1 MTFVKFPNLNSFTF
15 SKEELMNDKWATV
28 AMLSY
33 YCDSILQLIKKSPKV
48 KALEWYKN
56 NPHIL
61 EHFPWILDADTDHK
75 AVFNILKE
83 NCENEIKGINNLITF
98 IKMNNNHEQF
108 KKFPMKYE
116 TVSSKITQINE
127 IISNFVKKSILH
139 EKTTQFLKELPEV
152 DNSVLFNL
160 NDDILS
166 DGQNI
171 ESIINS
177 YNFNN
182 FNQKNIHNEL
192 LKYIKM
198 QNVDTEIE
206 SYIYYMVVNQYKETY
221 ETINY
226 KVNKFIRKYIS
237 FDFDE
242 IINDEFSLP
251 YSDVMESVFIY
262 NLINYDPRI
271 IHIPDTGYCN
281 NFINVYENP
290 AFGNFGDVIDAIDKN
305 YYNVEEKIPVK
316 TKMVDRNNIYITEN
330 DNMYCRYG
338 VDIFNIVK
346 KAKPDVVKVH
356 TEKKR
361 PPSPV
366 TPTSQNKEPAQPKAP
381 VKQRPPSPV
390 PARREAP
397 APAPPR
403 APARPNR
410 QPAYPLSDEEEE
422 PAPAPPRAPVQQIRQ
437 PAYPP
442 SDDEDYDMM
451 QDDEQDQIDNTI
463 LEGINQDKFWNSI
476 RSVYN
481 NQNQDDFDFDAIVY
495 VEENI
500 AKFKEFLK
508 TKFNRMNDYREELR
522 KLDAKN
528 LTEDDF
534 INTIITMGKNTYN
547 IAVENPE
554 NMYYLLHTNDI
565 RRF

>member
-1 MTFVKFPNLNSFTF
+1 MLFVKFPNLNSFTF
-15 SKEELMNDKWATV
+15 SKEELENDKWATV

-33 YCDSILQLIKKSPKV
+33 YCDSLLQLIKKSPKV

-139 EKTTQFLKELPEV
+139 EKTTQFLKELPEA

-182 FNQKNIHNEL
+182 FNQKSIHNEL

-206 SYIYYMVVNQYKETY
+206 SYIYYMIVNQYKETY
-221 ETINY
+221 ETINF

-251 YSDVMESVFIY
+251 YSDTMESVFIY

-290 AFGNFGDVIDAIDKN
+290 AFGNFGDVIEAIDKN

-361 PPSPV
+361 PPSPI
-366 TPTSQNKEPAQPKAP
+366 TPTAQPKAP
-381 VKQRPPSPV
+381 A
-390 PARREAP
+390 PAQPEAP
-397 APAPPR
+397 VRQKPVRQPAYPLSDEEEAP

-410 QPAYPLSDEEEE
+410 QPAYP
-422 PAPAPPRAPVQQIRQ
+422 Q
-437 PAYPP
+437 